1 MQMRRSALRI
11 PMVVCAGGLAA
22 SVIAA
27 CGGGGGGG
35 GGGGEAKTA
44 APEGAQKGGTLTVL
58 SNADVDYIDCGEAYY
73 QFAYMVEYAYCRPL
87 YSYKPD
93 DKGLP
98 SPDIATGP
106 AQISDDGKT
115 VTVK

>member
-22 SVIAA
+22 LVIAA
-27 CGGGGGGG
+27 CGGGGG

-58 SNADVDYIDCGEAYY
+58 SNADVDYIDCGAAYY
-73 QFAYMVEYAYCRPL
+73 QFSYQVEYAFCRPL
-87 YSYKPD
+87 YSYKPET
-93 DKGLP
+93 KGVP
-98 SPDIATGP
+98 DPDIASGP

-115 VTVK
+115 VTV